1 MSSVLLLSIVIRLLA
16 LGWALALLRRLR
28 DWRLGFLAAM
38 LALMALQP
46 ILTLLARRGY
56 AAFDPGGP
64 VSELPGFFVSLAAFL
79 TLVFLAQ
86 VFSDKRREA
95 ADLRLSEARL
105 SKVFQASPDAI
116 VVSAMPGGAIVDVND
131 GFTRMTGFSRDQTLG
146 RTSLDLG
153 LWRDPE
159 DRQRMIAALEERG
172 EVHNLAGDF
181 RTRSGEV
188 LSCLISAE
196 LLDIAG
202 EPRLLTVLR
211 DVTELKRAEEE
222 REAMVGELE
231 TKNAELERFTY
242 TVSHDLKSPLVT
254 IRGFLGL
261 LQQDAAAGRKEQMD
275 RDVDKIRG
283 ATETMG
289 RLLDE
294 LLELS
299 RIRRLVN
306 PPEDVALVDLA
317 REAEAQL
324 AGPVAERRARL
335 EIAADL
341 PVVSG
346 DRVRLLEVL
355 QNLIDNA
362 VKFAGD
368 RSRPRIEVGTRRDGE
383 DTVLFVRDNGVG
395 IDPRYHDKVF
405 DLFERLDPGIEG
417 TGVGLALVRRIVE
430 VHGGRIWIES
440 EGEGRG
446 STFCFTLPVS
456 SGAAP
461 S

>member
-1 MSSVLLLSIVIRLLA
+1 MLSIVIRLLA
-16 LGWALALLRRLR
+16 VGWALALLRRLR

-38 LALMALQP
+38 LALMALRQV
-46 ILTLLARRGY
+46 LTLMARHGY
-56 AAFDPGGP
+56 AALDPGGP
-64 VSELPGFFVSLAAFL
+64 VSELPGFLVSLMAFL
-79 TLVFLAQ
+79 TLIFLARI
-86 VFSDKRREA
+86 FSDQRRQQE
-95 ADLRLSEARL
+95 DLRLAEARL
-105 SKVFQASPDAI
+105 SKVFEASPDAI
-116 VVSAMPGGAIVDVND
+116 VVSAMPGGKIVEVND
-131 GFTRMTGFSRDQTLG
+131 GFTRMTGFSRDETLG

-153 LWRDPE
+153 LWREPR
-159 DRQRMIAALEERG
+159 DRQRMIGALEDRR
-172 EVHNLAGDF
+172 EVHNLVGNF
-181 RTRSGEV
+181 RTRSGDV

-196 LLDIAG
+196 LLDIDG

-222 REAMVGELE
+222 REAMVRELE
-231 TKNAELERFTY
+231 AKNAELERFTY

-299 RIRRLVN
+299 RIGRLVN
-306 PPEDVALVDLA
+306 PPQDVALGDLA

-324 AGPVAERRARL
+324 AGAVAERRAQL
-335 EIAADL
+335 VIAADL

-368 RSRPRIEVGTRRDGE
+368 KPQPRIEVGTRRDGE
-383 DTVLFVRDNGVG
+383 DTVLFVRDNGMG

-405 DLFERLDPGIEG
+405 GLFERLDPGIEG

-446 STFCFTLPVS
+446 STFCFTLPES
-456 SGAAP
+456 PGAHRPEREP